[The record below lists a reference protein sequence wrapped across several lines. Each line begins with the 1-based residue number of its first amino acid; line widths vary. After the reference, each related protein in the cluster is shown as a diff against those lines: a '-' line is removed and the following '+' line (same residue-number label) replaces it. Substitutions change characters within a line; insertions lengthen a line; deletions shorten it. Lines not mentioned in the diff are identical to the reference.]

1 MELKGENLWSI
12 SDDFLFVA
20 CGLLVSAAHAGTS
33 VYITWNKYYLLNIR
47 FKDRKDTS
55 RKKITVMR
63 IPLPILGGNYIKS
76 VHTLRYNTML
86 LMSDGEVYFFRS
98 FKAMNLIKCLSGV
111 RCLAVLDDGFSVIR
125 EEDQRL
131 LLQMYHDIPSSENVE
146 STLQYTFDITF
157 DDKNIFQ
164 CEWQNDNYTLTTL
177 KVTEDKKQ
185 FVQNLFGLKEVQPHY
200 VHIFSIAGH
209 VFVLTLNITGLSES
223 SHQDYHIELLC
234 VYASHVR
241 YIRLLPTENL
251 CLVFLST
258 GSVDICFVD
267 ENTQELYFKDEK
279 LHHCAT
285 KNYLCGTLESR
296 DASAIYYFKKHII
309 SNTAKLDIED
319 SLKYNDFTF
328 DKIMT
333 ETELLYGLNCYD
345 VLNSST
351 KMAINPR
358 YFAIRNAFF

>member
-76 VHTLRYNTML
+76 VHTL
-86 LMSDGEVYFFRS
+86 S
-98 FKAMNLIKCLSGV
+98 FVN
-111 RCLAVLDDGFSVIR
+111 
-125 EEDQRL
+125 
-131 LLQMYHDIPSSENVE
+131 
-146 STLQYTFDITF
+146 
-157 DDKNIFQ
+157 
-164 CEWQNDNYTLTTL
+164 
-177 KVTEDKKQ
+177 
-185 FVQNLFGLKEVQPHY
+185 
-200 VHIFSIAGH
+200 
-209 VFVLTLNITGLSES
+209 
-223 SHQDYHIELLC
+223 
-234 VYASHVR
+234 
-241 YIRLLPTENL
+241 
-251 CLVFLST
+251 
-258 GSVDICFVD
+258 
-267 ENTQELYFKDEK
+267 ENTQELYFKDER

-285 KNYLCGTLESR
+285 KNNLCGTLESR